1 MANYRQEG
9 RRGGNDRN
17 GRFVGRE
24 RDRDGGR
31 NRGRDRDFSERRRP
45 LDMHDVICD
54 KCGKECQV
62 PFKPSSDKPVYCSD
76 CFRKN
81 EGSGGSRNQDKSS
94 GMSPEQFNQINE
106 KLDKILEVL
115 QSLEVETGDDDSEE
129 DSE

>member
-1 MANYRQEG
+1 MGRYRDEG
-9 RRGGNDRN
+9 RRGGSERR
-17 GRFVGRE
+17 GRFEGRG
-24 RDRDGGR
+24 RDRDG
-31 NRGRDRDFSERRRP
+31 GRDRDFSERRGP
-45 LDMHDVICD
+45 LEMHDVVCD

-81 EGSGGSRNQDKSS
+81 DGSGGSRRGGSS

-115 QSLEVETGDDDSEE
+115 QTLEVEDDSEE
-129 DSE
+129 E